1 MSALKVGDICVL
13 QKLVH
18 QTEFNGMKVIIESA
32 PYKGFYVIDIPGFEQ
47 WKSAHRRNL
56 RKIDPPADDDAAS
69 RQDMLDCIERAQQPA
84 EVAA

>member
-13 QKLVH
+13 QKLVQ

-32 PYKGFYVIDIPGFEQ
+32 PHKGFYVIDIPGFEH

-56 RKIDPPADDDAAS
+56 RKIDPPADDAAS
-69 RQDMLDCIERAQQPA
+69 RQAMLKCIERSQQSA
-84 EVAA
+84 EVTA